1 MKNICIDIGNTQSKI
16 GIFEDSELIDTILVD
31 SITEDLL
38 DTLFNKYH
46 IKNSIVSNVN
56 ESSSKITEI
65 LKSKTNY
72 INFDNFTKIPFLN
85 LYKTPETLGLD
96 RIALVAAATNLETP
110 NNVLVVSLGT
120 CVTFEFLNRKLE
132 YLGGAISPGLLMRL
146 KAMNEFTAK
155 LPLLDL
161 DEPTDFNGSSTNE
174 CMQSGAFYGI
184 TGEINVRL
192 SLYENKFGKTD
203 LVLSGGDCFL
213 FEKHLKNALFAHP
226 YLTLFGLNKII
237 NYNV

>member
-1 MKNICIDIGNTQSKI
+1 VKNICIDIGNTQSKI
-16 GIFEDSELIDTILVD
+16 GIFEDSELIDTILVN

-184 TGEINVRL
+184 TGEINGRL

>member
-184 TGEINVRL
+184 TGEINGRL

>member
-1 MKNICIDIGNTQSKI
+1 VKNICIDIGNTQSKI